1 MMIRACA
8 SPQPIFKMPKRLARQ
23 RRIAESKRMDTF
35 REIHE
40 ALKQTAKKEQEF
52 IQEFLKPKDDDDVF
66 NPEIID
72 D

>member
-1 MMIRACA
+1 MMICACA
-8 SPQPIFKMPKRLARQ
+8 SPQPIFKLPKRLARQ

-52 IQEFLKPKDDDDVF
+52 LKPKEDDEDVF

-72 D
+72 